1 MNAPSHSSSSRGLV
15 ITLLAAV
22 FLLYGVVGFM
32 LYRGRVIPHW
42 AFCQSDFVIFALP
55 FLAAILANAGVLFFW
70 MRPQSLARVAR
81 HLAISFALAVL
92 AWLVYMVC
100 AVNTYGE

>member
-1 MNAPSHSSSSRGLV
+1 M

-22 FLLYGVVGFM
+22 FLLYGVIGFM
-32 LYRGRVIPHW
+32 LYRGRVVPHW

-55 FLAAILANAGVLFFW
+55 FLIAFLANAGVLFYW
-70 MRPQSLARVAR
+70 RRPQSVARVAR
-81 HLAISFALAVL
+81 HLAVSFALVAL
-92 AWLVYMVC
+92 ACWVYMVC